1 MALYDTREGVY
12 RPAQA
17 PPRRTASTLGRRAI
31 PGVTGAGVMDYIELD
46 AANLAKWLKNN
57 QAGLSV
63 NNNTGFTVYFSDRR
77 GEQKDPSSGNVK
89 TGSFGYNDFVNNSNP
104 ATGCPNG
111 TAAPTP
117 GVAEQGEDLEGDGI
131 LRTYGGLSITPAN
144 VLTGMGAGPFQNNC
158 GNTNWPGY
166 VYNYTQEARENS
178 TVLFRRALKIVDG
191 AVLNLGTSCYGA
203 APNPP
208 CGLSIASEN
217 PVYIQG
223 DYNATADGSWPV
235 GVAAAVA
242 GDAVTLLSDN
252 WNDVN
257 SFIFPYNINDRT
269 SVQTAYRVALI
280 AGKGIPFPQ
289 PGGSPKTS
297 EPTAASTTSCGIWN
311 CGAE

>member
-1 MALYDTREGVY
+1 MCPPHTAEQDAVGQASSEVDYWPMALYDTREGVY

-17 PPRRTASTLGRRAI
+17 PPEQPGLWGGRN

-144 VLTGMGAGPFQNNC
+144 VLTGMGAGPFQTNC
-158 GNTNWPGY
+158 GNIELARLRLQLHARGPGEF
-166 VYNYTQEARENS
+166 NGS
-178 TVLFRRALKIVDG
+178 F
-191 AVLNLGTSCYGA
+191 
-203 APNPP
+203 PP
-208 CGLSIASEN
+208 RS
-217 PVYIQG
+217 
-223 DYNATADGSWPV
+223 
-235 GVAAAVA
+235 
-242 GDAVTLLSDN
+242 
-252 WNDVN
+252 
-257 SFIFPYNINDRT
+257 
-269 SVQTAYRVALI
+269 
-280 AGKGIPFPQ
+280 
-289 PGGSPKTS
+289 
-297 EPTAASTTSCGIWN
+297 
-311 CGAE
+311 